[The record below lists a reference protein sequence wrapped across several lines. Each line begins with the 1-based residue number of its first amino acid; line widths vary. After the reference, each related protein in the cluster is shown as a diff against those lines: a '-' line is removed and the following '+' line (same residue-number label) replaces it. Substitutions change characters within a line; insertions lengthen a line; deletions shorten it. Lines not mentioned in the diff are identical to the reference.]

1 MPEEALIVNQKIT
14 RYGQDDVYAMKSP
27 AFNEKKHLCSN
38 CLTAVQGAYCAHCGQ
53 KHHAVVRHFSQVV
66 GEFFTDVLNFDS
78 KLLGTLK
85 PLLFQPGMLSEE
97 YFANRRMRY
106 VSPLK
111 LYFFLSVITFFLV
124 QQSVEHNVNA
134 NDLIQVNPEK
144 PDTVKPTTDQTG
156 ALKLKQ
162 GADKKAA
169 APTTEDITIDLN
181 GTPWNAKTNPV
192 NFKSLPKP
200 ANVFL
205 NDRVS
210 RLDSV
215 LKSKDWKK
223 QVIHSLL
230 SASPQALLLMLPF
243 FALMLKVLYW
253 FQNRLYM
260 EHLIVALHNHSF
272 LLVFLLIIVVSL
284 QLGIWMGTQLLW
296 LQPAI
301 VMLNSVLF
309 ICLPIYFFLSLKRVY
324 KQGWR
329 KTTLKF
335 CLLGFFYI
343 FLLVFGLLMIFA
355 IGAITL

>member
-1 MPEEALIVNQKIT
+1 MPEEALIVNQMFAP
-14 RYGQDDVYAMKSP
+14 YGQQDQRTMKSP
-27 AFNEKKHLCSN
+27 ASDEKKHLCSN

-53 KHHAVVRHFSQVV
+53 KHHAVLRHFSQVV

-124 QQSVEHNVNA
+124 QQSIEHNVNV
-134 NDLIQVNPEK
+134 DDMIQVNTEK
-144 PDTVKPTTDQTG
+144 TDTDKHTTDKSTPSTS
-156 ALKLKQ
+156 ASITD
-162 GADKKAA
+162 AD
-169 APTTEDITIDLN
+169 APLEDININFN
-181 GTPWNAKTNPV
+181 GRPWNAKTNPFNSTLLPNAV
-192 NFKSLPKP
+192 NTLI
-200 ANVFL
+200 
-205 NDRVS
+205 NDRAS
-210 RLDSV
+210 RVNTV

-243 FALMLKVLYW
+243 FALLLKLVYW

-284 QLGIWMGTQLLW
+284 QLGIWMGNELRW

-301 VMLNSVLF
+301 VMFNSTLS

-324 KQGWR
+324 QQGWR
-329 KTTLKF
+329 KTALKF
-335 CLLGFFYI
+335 CLLGLFYI
-343 FLLVFGLLMIFA
+343 FLLCFGLAMILA
-355 IGAITL
+355 IGLMTL